1 MMETAMTTAETQT
14 RSTDTPALTM
24 TAAFEGIE
32 GAYSHVVLEA
42 YAQRRGVAFEP
53 LGCSSFRAVA
63 HAVLSGRADVGLV
76 PVDNAIA
83 GTIRE
88 GYDILAEYELDPL
101 AEITLRLEHR
111 LVGLP
116 GATLEGV
123 REIESHAIVLAEC
136 GRFLG
141 TLPDIKRV
149 PVGDTAIAARN
160 IAAAKDPTHAAIC
173 SQQAAER
180 YGLVEL
186 AGSIADHPDNTT
198 RFILFRAPVASGLA
212 KEFEP
217 AASSTDRKT
226 SLIFSV
232 ADKPSALARSL
243 DAFGKHGLNV
253 SKLDSKSRLGT
264 SEFAFYA
271 DVDGD
276 VKEERFN
283 EALRDLK
290 EYTSSLHIIG
300 SYDAGT
306 APARVRRVIDVVVD
320 NTPAVKPSVSKQK
333 QNFPKVTREPG
344 QPRSKVRVGN
354 LVIEDGTF
362 IIAAGPCSVES
373 REQVLAV
380 AHEIADHGATLMRG
394 GAFKPRTSPYSF
406 QGMGWEGLALL
417 AEAGR
422 ETGMPIVSEVMS
434 VDQVERM
441 AQSVDMFQIGARN
454 MQNFDLLKAVGKTQ
468 KPVLLKRG
476 MSASID
482 ELLSSAEYIMAEGNP
497 DVVLCERGIRTF
509 ETATR
514 NTLDLS
520 AVAVL
525 REKTHLPIMVDPSH
539 GVGVRRWIRPLCRAA
554 KAVGANGI
562 LIEVHPNPAVAKSD
576 AEQAL
581 TFQDYE
587 DIVADLARIPF
598 IQDDI

>member
-1 MMETAMTTAETQT
+1 MTTAQTQAPT
-14 RSTDTPALTM
+14 MTAPALTM

-42 YAQRRGVAFEP
+42 YAGRRGVTFEP
-53 LGCSSFRAVA
+53 LGCPTFRAVA
-63 HAVLSGRADVGLV
+63 HAVLGGRADVGLL
-76 PVDNAIA
+76 PIDNAIA

-136 GRFLG
+136 GRFLAS
-141 TLPDIKRV
+141 LPDVKRV

-160 IAAAKDPTHAAIC
+160 VAAAKDPSHAAIC
-173 SQQAAER
+173 SKEAAER

-198 RFILFRAPVASGLA
+198 RFLLFRAPVAAGVA
-212 KEFEP
+212 AEFEP
-217 AASSTDRKT
+217 AASGTDRKT
-226 SLIFSV
+226 SLVFSV
-232 ADKPSALARSL
+232 ADKPGALARSL

-271 DVDGD
+271 DIDGD
-276 VKEERFN
+276 VREERFAD
-283 EALRDLK
+283 ALHDLK

-306 APARVRRVIDVVVD
+306 APARVRRTIDVVVD
-320 NTPAVKPSVSKQK
+320 NAPAVVPSVSKQK

-354 LVIEDGTF
+354 VVLEDGTF

-373 REQVLAV
+373 REQVFAV
-380 AHEIADHGATLMRG
+380 AHEIRDHGAVMMRG
-394 GAFKPRTSPYSF
+394 GAFKPRTSPYAF

-434 VDQVERM
+434 IDQVERM
-441 AQSVDMFQIGARN
+441 GQSVDMYQIGARN

-468 KPVLLKRG
+468 IPVLLKRG
-476 MSASID
+476 MSASLD
-482 ELLSSAEYIMAEGNP
+482 ELLSAAEYILSEGNP

-587 DIVADLARIPF
+587 EIVADLARIPF
-598 IQDDI
+598 IQD

>member
-1 MMETAMTTAETQT
+1 MTTTQT
-14 RSTDTPALTM
+14 HAPTDTAALTM

-42 YAQRRGVAFEP
+42 YAGRRGVTFEP
-53 LGCSSFRAVA
+53 LGCATFRAVA
-63 HAVLSGRADVGLV
+63 HAVLGGRADVGLL
-76 PVDNAIA
+76 PIDNAIA

-88 GYDILAEYELDPL
+88 GYDVLAEYELDPL

-116 GATLEGV
+116 GATVEGV

-136 GRFLG
+136 GRFLA
-141 TLPDIKRV
+141 TLPDVKRV
-149 PVGDTAIAARN
+149 PVADTAIAARN
-160 IAAAKDPTHAAIC
+160 VAAAKDPSRAAIC
-173 SQQAAER
+173 SKEAAER

-198 RFILFRAPVASGLA
+198 RFLLFRAPVASGLA
-212 KEFEP
+212 RDFEP
-217 AASSTDRKT
+217 AASGSDRKT

-232 ADKPSALARSL
+232 ADKPGALARSL

-276 VKEERFN
+276 VREERFAD
-283 EALRDLK
+283 ALQDLK

-306 APARVRRVIDVVVD
+306 APARVRRTIDVVVD
-320 NTPAVKPSVSKQK
+320 NSPAVVPNVSKQK

-354 LVIEDGTF
+354 VVLEDGVF

-380 AHEIADHGATLMRG
+380 AHEIADHGAVMMRG
-394 GAFKPRTSPYSF
+394 GAFKPRTSPYAF

-441 AQSVDMFQIGARN
+441 GQSVDMYQIGARN
-454 MQNFDLLKAVGKTQ
+454 MQNFDLLKAVGKTHI
-468 KPVLLKRG
+468 PVLLKRG
-476 MSASID
+476 MSASLD
-482 ELLSSAEYIMAEGNP
+482 ELLSAAEYILSEGNP

-562 LIEVHPNPAVAKSD
+562 LIEVHPNPAVALSD

-581 TFQDYE
+581 TFADYE
-587 DIVADLARIPF
+587 EIVADLARIPL
-598 IQDDI
+598 IQDGV

>member
-1 MMETAMTTAETQT
+1 
-14 RSTDTPALTM
+14 
-24 TAAFEGIE
+24 
-32 GAYSHVVLEA
+32 
-42 YAQRRGVAFEP
+42 
-53 LGCSSFRAVA
+53 
-63 HAVLSGRADVGLV
+63 
-76 PVDNAIA
+76 
-83 GTIRE
+83 
-88 GYDILAEYELDPL
+88 
-101 AEITLRLEHR
+101 
-111 LVGLP
+111 
-116 GATLEGV
+116 
-123 REIESHAIVLAEC
+123 
-136 GRFLG
+136 
-141 TLPDIKRV
+141 
-149 PVGDTAIAARN
+149 
-160 IAAAKDPTHAAIC
+160 
-173 SQQAAER
+173 
-180 YGLVEL
+180 
-186 AGSIADHPDNTT
+186 
-198 RFILFRAPVASGLA
+198 
-212 KEFEP
+212 
-217 AASSTDRKT
+217 
-226 SLIFSV
+226 
-232 ADKPSALARSL
+232 
-243 DAFGKHGLNV
+243 
-253 SKLDSKSRLGT
+253 
-264 SEFAFYA
+264 
-271 DVDGD
+271 
-276 VKEERFN
+276 
-283 EALRDLK
+283 
-290 EYTSSLHIIG
+290 
-300 SYDAGT
+300 
-306 APARVRRVIDVVVD
+306 
-320 NTPAVKPSVSKQK
+320 VSKQK

>member
-1 MMETAMTTAETQT
+1 MTTAQT
-14 RSTDTPALTM
+14 HAPNTDTPALTM

-42 YAQRRGVAFEP
+42 YAGRRGVTFEP
-53 LGCSSFRAVA
+53 LGCATFRAVA
-63 HAVLSGRADVGLV
+63 HAVLGGRADVGLL
-76 PVDNAIA
+76 PIDNAIA

-88 GYDILAEYELDPL
+88 GYDVLAEYELDPL

-123 REIESHAIVLAEC
+123 REVESHAIVLAEC
-136 GRFLG
+136 GRFLA
-141 TLPDIKRV
+141 TLPEVKRV

-160 IAAAKDPTHAAIC
+160 VAAAKDPSHAAIC
-173 SQQAAER
+173 SKEAAER

-198 RFILFRAPVASGLA
+198 RFLLFRAPVASGPA
-212 KEFEP
+212 REFEP
-217 AASSTDRKT
+217 AASGTDRKT

-232 ADKPSALARSL
+232 ADKPGALARSL

-264 SEFAFYA
+264 NEFAFYA
-271 DVDGD
+271 DIDGD
-276 VKEERFN
+276 VREERFAD
-283 EALRDLK
+283 ALRDLK

-306 APARVRRVIDVVVD
+306 APARVRRTIDVVVD
-320 NTPAVKPSVSKQK
+320 NSPAVVPSVSKQK

-344 QPRSKVRVGN
+344 QARSKVRVGN
-354 LVIEDGTF
+354 VVLEDGVF

-373 REQVLAV
+373 REQVLSV
-380 AHEIADHGATLMRG
+380 AHEIADHGAVMLRG
-394 GAFKPRTSPYSF
+394 GAFKPRTSPYAF

-441 AQSVDMFQIGARN
+441 GQSVDMFQIGARN
-454 MQNFDLLKAVGKTQ
+454 MQNFDLLKAVGKTHI
-468 KPVLLKRG
+468 PVLLKRG
-476 MSASID
+476 MSASLD
-482 ELLSSAEYIMAEGNP
+482 ELLSAAEYILAEGNP

-562 LIEVHPNPAVAKSD
+562 LIEVHPNPAVALSD
-576 AEQAL
+576 ADQAL
-581 TFQDYE
+581 TFADYE
-587 DIVADLARIPF
+587 EIVADLARIPF
-598 IQDDI
+598 IQDGV

>member
-1 MMETAMTTAETQT
+1 MTTAQTQSPT
-14 RSTDTPALTM
+14 PATPALTM
-24 TAAFEGIE
+24 NAAFEGIE

-42 YAQRRGVAFEP
+42 YAGRRGVTFVP
-53 LGCSSFRAVA
+53 LGCPTFRAVA
-63 HAVLSGRADVGLV
+63 HAVLGGRADVGLL
-76 PVDNAIA
+76 PIDNAIA

-123 REIESHAIVLAEC
+123 REVESHAIVLAEC
-136 GRFLG
+136 GRFLAS
-141 TLPDIKRV
+141 LPDVKRV
-149 PVGDTAIAARN
+149 PVGDTAIAARDV
-160 IAAAKDPTHAAIC
+160 AASKDPTHAAIC
-173 SQQAAER
+173 SKEAAER

-186 AGSIADHPDNTT
+186 AASIADHPDNTT
-198 RFILFRAPVASGLA
+198 RFLLFRAPVAAGVA
-212 KEFEP
+212 ADFEP
-217 AASSTDRKT
+217 AASGTDRKT
-226 SLIFSV
+226 SLVFSV
-232 ADKPSALARSL
+232 ADKPGALARSL

-271 DVDGD
+271 DIDGD
-276 VKEERFN
+276 VREERFAD
-283 EALRDLK
+283 ALHDLK
-290 EYTSSLHIIG
+290 EFTSSLHIIG

-306 APARVRRVIDVVVD
+306 APPRVRRTIDVVVD
-320 NTPAVKPSVSKQK
+320 NSPPVVPNASKQK

-354 LVIEDGTF
+354 VVLEDGTF

-373 REQVLAV
+373 REQVFAV
-380 AHEIADHGATLMRG
+380 AHEIRDHGAVMMRG
-394 GAFKPRTSPYSF
+394 GAFKPRTSPYAF

-434 VDQVERM
+434 IDQVERM
-441 AQSVDMFQIGARN
+441 GQSVDMYQIGARN

-468 KPVLLKRG
+468 IPVLLKRG
-476 MSASID
+476 MSASLD
-482 ELLSSAEYIMAEGNP
+482 ELLSAAEYILSEGNP

-587 DIVADLARIPF
+587 EIVADLARIPF
-598 IQDDI
+598 IQD

>member
-1 MMETAMTTAETQT
+1 MTTAETQD
-14 RSTDTPALTM
+14 RSTATPPLTL

-42 YAQRRGVAFEP
+42 YAGRRGVAFAP
-53 LGCSSFRAVA
+53 LGCASFRAVA
-63 HAVLSGRADVGLV
+63 HAVLSGRADVGLL
-76 PVDNAIA
+76 PIDNAIA

-88 GYDILAEYELDPL
+88 GYDVLAEYELDPL
-101 AEITLRLEHR
+101 AEITLRLDHR

-123 REIESHAIVLAEC
+123 REIASHAIVLAEC
-136 GRFLG
+136 GRFLAS
-141 TLPDIKRV
+141 LPDVKRV
-149 PVGDTAIAARN
+149 PVGDTAIAARDV
-160 IAAAKDPTHAAIC
+160 AAAGDPARAAIA
-173 SQQAAER
+173 SQEAAAR

-198 RFILFRAPVASGLA
+198 RFLLFRAPSAVGAA
-212 KEFEP
+212 REFEP
-217 AASSTDRKT
+217 AEASSDRKT

-232 ADKPSALARSL
+232 ADKPGALARSL
-243 DAFGKHGLNV
+243 DAFGKQGLNV

-264 SEFAFYA
+264 NEFAFYA

-276 VKEERFN
+276 VREERFAD
-283 EALRDLK
+283 ALRELK
-290 EYTSSLHIIG
+290 DYTSSLHIIG
-300 SYDAGT
+300 SYDAGN
-306 APARVRRVIDVVVD
+306 APPRVRRTIDVVID
-320 NTPAVKPSVSKQK
+320 NTPAAVPAASKQK

-354 LVIEDGTF
+354 LVIGDGTF
-362 IIAAGPCSVES
+362 VIAAGPCSVES

-394 GAFKPRTSPYSF
+394 GAFKPRTSPYAF

-422 ETGMPIVSEVMS
+422 ETGLPIVSEVMS
-434 VDQVERM
+434 LDQVDRM
-441 AQSVDMFQIGARN
+441 ESQVDCYQVGARN
-454 MQNFDLLKAVGKTQ
+454 MQNYDLLKALGRKQ

-476 MSASID
+476 MSASLD
-482 ELLSSAEYIMAEGNP
+482 ELLSAAEYILSEGNP
-497 DVVLCERGIRTF
+497 DVILCERGIRTF

-520 AVAVL
+520 AVPVL
-525 REKTHLPIMVDPSH
+525 RERTHLPIMVDPSH

-581 TFQDYE
+581 TFADFE
-587 DIVADLARIPF
+587 EIVADLAQIP
-598 IQDDI
+598 IVHAD

>member
-1 MMETAMTTAETQT
+1 
-14 RSTDTPALTM
+14 M

-42 YAQRRGVAFEP
+42 YAGRRGVTFEP
-53 LGCSSFRAVA
+53 LGCPTFRAVA
-63 HAVLSGRADVGLV
+63 HAVLGGRADVGLL
-76 PVDNAIA
+76 PIDNAIA

-88 GYDILAEYELDPL
+88 GYDVLAEYELDPL

-136 GRFLG
+136 GRFLAA
-141 TLPDIKRV
+141 LPDVKRV

-160 IAAAKDPTHAAIC
+160 VAASKDPSHAAIC
-173 SQQAAER
+173 SKEAADR

-198 RFILFRAPVASGLA
+198 RFLLFRAPVASGLA
-212 KEFEP
+212 AEFEP
-217 AASSTDRKT
+217 AAAGTDRKT
-226 SLIFSV
+226 SIIFSV
-232 ADKPSALARSL
+232 ADKPGALARSL

-253 SKLDSKSRLGT
+253 SKLDSKARLGT

-276 VKEERFN
+276 VREERFA

-290 EYTSSLHIIG
+290 DYTSSLHIIG

-306 APARVRRVIDVVVD
+306 APPRIRRSIDVVVD
-320 NTPAVKPSVSKQK
+320 NSPAEVPSVSKQK

-344 QPRSKVRVGN
+344 QARSKVRVGN
-354 LVIEDGTF
+354 VVLEEGTF

-373 REQVLAV
+373 REQVLSV
-380 AHEIADHGATLMRG
+380 AHEVADHGGVMLRG

-434 VDQVERM
+434 VDQVDRM
-441 AQSVDMFQIGARN
+441 GQSVDMFQIGARN
-454 MQNFDLLKAVGKTQ
+454 MQNFDLLKAVGKTHI
-468 KPVLLKRG
+468 PVLLKRG
-476 MSASID
+476 MSASLD
-482 ELLSSAEYIMAEGNP
+482 ELLSAAEYILSEGNP

-562 LIEVHPNPAVAKSD
+562 LIEIHPNPAVAKSD

-581 TFQDYE
+581 TYADYE
-587 DIVADLARIPF
+587 EIVADLARIPF
-598 IQDDI
+598 IQD

>member
-1 MMETAMTTAETQT
+1 
-14 RSTDTPALTM
+14 M

-42 YAQRRGVAFEP
+42 YAGRRGVTFEP
-53 LGCSSFRAVA
+53 LGCASFRAVA
-63 HAVLSGRADVGLV
+63 HAVLGGRADVGLL
-76 PVDNAIA
+76 PIDNAIA

-88 GYDILAEYELDPL
+88 GYDVLAEYELDPL

-123 REIESHAIVLAEC
+123 REIQSHAIVLAEC
-136 GRFLG
+136 GRFLAS
-141 TLPDIKRV
+141 LPDVKRV

-160 IAAAKDPTHAAIC
+160 VAAAKDPTYAAIC
-173 SQQAAER
+173 SKEAAER

-198 RFILFRAPVASGLA
+198 RFLLFRAPVASGLA
-212 KEFEP
+212 REFEP
-217 AASSTDRKT
+217 AASGSDRKT

-232 ADKPSALARSL
+232 ADKPGALARSL

-253 SKLDSKSRLGT
+253 SKLDSKARLGT

-276 VKEERFN
+276 VREERFAD
-283 EALRDLK
+283 ALRDLK

-306 APARVRRVIDVVVD
+306 APARVRRAIDVVVD
-320 NTPAVKPSVSKQK
+320 NSPAVVPSVSKQK

-354 LVIEDGTF
+354 VVLEEGVF

-373 REQVLAV
+373 REQVLSV
-380 AHEIADHGATLMRG
+380 AHEIADHGAVMLRG
-394 GAFKPRTSPYSF
+394 GAFKPRTSPYAF

-441 AQSVDMFQIGARN
+441 GQSVDMFQIGARN
-454 MQNFDLLKAVGKTQ
+454 MQNFDLLKAVGKTHI
-468 KPVLLKRG
+468 PVLLKRG
-476 MSASID
+476 MSASLD
-482 ELLSSAEYIMAEGNP
+482 ELLSAAEYILSEGNP

-562 LIEVHPNPAVAKSD
+562 LIEVHPNPAVALSD
-576 AEQAL
+576 ADQAL
-581 TFQDYE
+581 TYADYE
-587 DIVADLARIPF
+587 EIVADLARIPF
-598 IQDDI
+598 IQDDN

>member
-1 MMETAMTTAETQT
+1 MTTAQTQAPAT
-14 RSTDTPALTM
+14 AAPALTM

-42 YAQRRGVAFEP
+42 YAGRRGVTFEP
-53 LGCSSFRAVA
+53 LGCESFRAVA
-63 HAVLSGRADVGLV
+63 HAVLGGRADVGLL
-76 PVDNAIA
+76 PIDNAIA

-88 GYDILAEYELDPL
+88 GYDVLAEYELDPL

-141 TLPDIKRV
+141 SLPDVKRV
-149 PVGDTAIAARN
+149 PVGDTAIAAREV
-160 IAAAKDPTHAAIC
+160 AAAKDPSRAAIC
-173 SQQAAER
+173 SKEAAER

-198 RFILFRAPVASGLA
+198 RFLLFRAPVASGLA
-212 KEFEP
+212 REFEP
-217 AASSTDRKT
+217 AASGADRKT

-232 ADKPSALARSL
+232 ADKPGALARSL

-264 SEFAFYA
+264 NEFAFYA

-276 VKEERFN
+276 VREERFSD
-283 EALRDLK
+283 ALHDLK

-306 APARVRRVIDVVVD
+306 APARVRRAIDVVVD
-320 NTPAVKPSVSKQK
+320 NSPAVVPSVSKQK

-354 LVIEDGTF
+354 VVLEEGVF

-373 REQVLAV
+373 REQVLSV
-380 AHEIADHGATLMRG
+380 AHEIADHGAVMLRG
-394 GAFKPRTSPYSF
+394 GAFKPRTSPYAF

-441 AQSVDMFQIGARN
+441 GQSVDMFQIGARN
-454 MQNFDLLKAVGKTQ
+454 MQNFDLLKAVGKTHI
-468 KPVLLKRG
+468 PVLLKRG
-476 MSASID
+476 MSASLD
-482 ELLSSAEYIMAEGNP
+482 ELLSAAEYILSEGNP

-562 LIEVHPNPAVAKSD
+562 LIEVHPNPAVALSD
-576 AEQAL
+576 ADQAL
-581 TFQDYE
+581 TYADYE
-587 DIVADLARIPF
+587 EIVADLARIPF
-598 IQDDI
+598 IQDGN

>member
-1 MMETAMTTAETQT
+1 MTTAQTQAPT
-14 RSTDTPALTM
+14 PATPALTM

-42 YAQRRGVAFEP
+42 YAGRRGVTFQP
-53 LGCSSFRAVA
+53 LGCPTFRAVA
-63 HAVLSGRADVGLV
+63 HAVLGGRADVGLL
-76 PVDNAIA
+76 PIDNAIA

-136 GRFLG
+136 GRFLAS
-141 TLPDIKRV
+141 LPDVKRV

-160 IAAAKDPTHAAIC
+160 VAAAKDPTHAAIC
-173 SQQAAER
+173 SKEAAER

-198 RFILFRAPVASGLA
+198 RFLLFRAPVAAGVA
-212 KEFEP
+212 AEFEP
-217 AASSTDRKT
+217 AAAGTDRKT
-226 SLIFSV
+226 SLVFSV
-232 ADKPSALARSL
+232 ADKPGALARSL

-271 DVDGD
+271 DIDGD
-276 VKEERFN
+276 VREERFAD
-283 EALRDLK
+283 ALHDLK

-306 APARVRRVIDVVVD
+306 APARVRRPIDVVID
-320 NTPAVKPSVSKQK
+320 NAPAVVPSVSKQK

-354 LVIEDGTF
+354 VVLEDGTF

-373 REQVLAV
+373 REQLFAV
-380 AHEIADHGATLMRG
+380 AHEIKDHGAVMMRG
-394 GAFKPRTSPYSF
+394 GAFKPRTSPYAF

-434 VDQVERM
+434 IDQVERM
-441 AQSVDMFQIGARN
+441 GQSVDMYQIGARN

-468 KPVLLKRG
+468 IPVLLKRG
-476 MSASID
+476 MSASLD
-482 ELLSSAEYIMAEGNP
+482 ELLSAAEYILSEGNP

-587 DIVADLARIPF
+587 DIVNDLAQIPF
-598 IQDDI
+598 IQD

>member
-1 MMETAMTTAETQT
+1 MTTAQTQAPGSE
-14 RSTDTPALTM
+14 STALTM

-32 GAYSHVVLEA
+32 GAYSHVVLQA
-42 YAQRRGVAFEP
+42 YAGRRGVRFEP
-53 LGCSSFRAVA
+53 LGCATFRAVA
-63 HAVLSGRADVGLV
+63 HAVLGGRADVGLL
-76 PVDNAIA
+76 PIDNAIA

-88 GYDILAEYELDPL
+88 GYDVLAEYELDPL

-123 REIESHAIVLAEC
+123 REVQSHAIVLAEC
-136 GRFLG
+136 GRFLS
-141 TLPDIKRV
+141 TLPDVKRV
-149 PVGDTAIAARN
+149 PVGDTAIAARDV
-160 IAAAKDPTHAAIC
+160 AAAKDPSHAAIC
-173 SQQAAER
+173 SKEAADR

-198 RFILFRAPVASGLA
+198 RFLLFRAPVASGPA
-212 KEFEP
+212 RDFEP
-217 AASSTDRKT
+217 AAAGTDRKT

-232 ADKPSALARSL
+232 ADKPGALARSL

-253 SKLDSKSRLGT
+253 SKLDSKARLGT

-276 VKEERFN
+276 VREERFAD
-283 EALRDLK
+283 ALQDLK

-306 APARVRRVIDVVVD
+306 APARVRRSLDVVVD
-320 NTPAVKPSVSKQK
+320 NSPAVVPEVSKQK
-333 QNFPKVTREPG
+333 KNFPKVTREPG

-354 LVIEDGTF
+354 VVLEEGTF

-373 REQVLAV
+373 REQVLSV
-380 AHEIADHGATLMRG
+380 AHEIHDHGAVMLRG
-394 GAFKPRTSPYSF
+394 GAFKPRTSPYAF

-441 AQSVDMFQIGARN
+441 GQSVDMFQIGARN
-454 MQNFDLLKAVGKTQ
+454 MQNFDLLKAVGKTHI
-468 KPVLLKRG
+468 PVLLKRG
-476 MSASID
+476 MSASLD
-482 ELLSSAEYIMAEGNP
+482 ELLSAAEYILAEGNP
-497 DVVLCERGIRTF
+497 DVVFCERGIRTF

-539 GVGVRRWIRPLCRAA
+539 GVGVRRWIKPLCRAA

-562 LIEVHPNPAVAKSD
+562 LIEVHPNPAVALSD
-576 AEQAL
+576 ADQAL
-581 TFQDYE
+581 TYQDYE
-587 DIVADLARIPF
+587 EIVADLARIPL
-598 IQDDI
+598 IQD

>member
-1 MMETAMTTAETQT
+1 
-14 RSTDTPALTM
+14 M

-42 YAQRRGVAFEP
+42 YAGRRGVKFEP
-53 LGCSSFRAVA
+53 LGCPTFRAVA
-63 HAVLSGRADVGLV
+63 HAVLSGRADVGLL
-76 PVDNAIA
+76 PIDNAIA

-88 GYDILAEYELDPL
+88 GYDVLAEYELDPL

-116 GATLEGV
+116 GATLDGV

-136 GRFLG
+136 GRFLAS
-141 TLPDIKRV
+141 LPDVKCV
-149 PVGDTAIAARN
+149 PVGDTAIAARDV
-160 IAAAKDPTHAAIC
+160 AASKDPSHAAIC
-173 SQQAAER
+173 SKEAAER

-198 RFILFRAPVASGLA
+198 RFLLFRAPVASGVA
-212 KEFEP
+212 AEFEP
-217 AASSTDRKT
+217 AAAGADRKT
-226 SLIFSV
+226 SLVFSV
-232 ADKPSALARSL
+232 ADKPGALARSL

-253 SKLDSKSRLGT
+253 SKLDSKARLGT
-264 SEFAFYA
+264 AEFAFYA

-276 VKEERFN
+276 LREERFAD
-283 EALRDLK
+283 ALHDLK

-306 APARVRRVIDVVVD
+306 APPRVRRAIDVVVD
-320 NTPAVKPSVSKQK
+320 NSPAVVPSVSKQK

-354 LVIEDGTF
+354 VVLEDGTF

-373 REQVLAV
+373 REQLFAV
-380 AHEIADHGATLMRG
+380 AHEIRDHGAVMMRG

-434 VDQVERM
+434 IDQVERM
-441 AQSVDMFQIGARN
+441 GQSVDMYQIGARN

-468 KPVLLKRG
+468 IPVLLKRG

-482 ELLSSAEYIMAEGNP
+482 ELLSAAEYILSEGNP

-562 LIEVHPNPAVAKSD
+562 LIEVHPNPAVALSD

-587 DIVADLARIPF
+587 DIVNDLAQIPL
-598 IQDDI
+598 IQE

>member
-1 MMETAMTTAETQT
+1 MTTAETQT
-14 RSTDTPALTM
+14 RSTAAPTLTM

-32 GAYSHVVLEA
+32 GAYSHVVLEG
-42 YAQRRGVAFEP
+42 YAARRGVSFEP
-53 LGCSSFRAVA
+53 LGCESFRSVA
-63 HAVLSGRADVGLV
+63 HAVLSGRADVGLL
-76 PVDNAIA
+76 PIDNAIA

-123 REIESHAIVLAEC
+123 REVESHAIVLAEC

-141 TLPDIKRV
+141 TLPNVKRV
-149 PVGDTAIAARN
+149 PVGDTAIAARD
-160 IAAAKDPTHAAIC
+160 IAAAKDPSRAAIC
-173 SQQAAER
+173 SKEAAER
-180 YGLVEL
+180 YGLIEL

-198 RFILFRAPVASGLA
+198 RFLLFRAPVASGVSC
-212 KEFEP
+212 EFEP
-217 AASSTDRKT
+217 AADNSNRKT

-271 DVDGD
+271 DIDGD
-276 VKEERFN
+276 VREERFAD
-283 EALRDLK
+283 ALRDLK

-306 APARVRRVIDVVVD
+306 APPRVRRAIDVVVD
-320 NTPAVKPSVSKQK
+320 NSPAVVPSVSKQK

-354 LVIEDGTF
+354 LVVEDGTF

-380 AHEIADHGATLMRG
+380 AHEIAAHGAVMLRG

-441 AQSVDMFQIGARN
+441 GQSVDMYQIGARN

-468 KPVLLKRG
+468 IPVLLKRG
-476 MSASID
+476 MSASLD
-482 ELLSSAEYIMAEGNP
+482 ELLSAAEYIMSEGNP
-497 DVVLCERGIRTF
+497 DVILCERGIRTF

-581 TFQDYE
+581 TFADYE
-587 DIVADLARIPF
+587 EIVADLARIPL
-598 IQDDI
+598 IQDGV

>member
-1 MMETAMTTAETQT
+1 MTTAQTQART
-14 RSTDTPALTM
+14 SEDPPLTM

-42 YAQRRGVAFEP
+42 YAGRRGVTFEP
-53 LGCSSFRAVA
+53 LGCATFRAVA
-63 HAVLSGRADVGLV
+63 HAVLGGRADVGLL
-76 PVDNAIA
+76 PIDNAIA

-88 GYDILAEYELDPL
+88 GYDVLAEYELDPL

-136 GRFLG
+136 GRFLAS
-141 TLPDIKRV
+141 LPDVKRV

-160 IAAAKDPTHAAIC
+160 VAAAKDPSRAAIC
-173 SQQAAER
+173 SKEAAER

-198 RFILFRAPVASGLA
+198 RFLLFRAPVASGLA
-212 KEFEP
+212 AEFEP
-217 AASSTDRKT
+217 AAAGADRKT
-226 SLIFSV
+226 SIIFSV
-232 ADKPSALARSL
+232 ADKPGALARSL

-253 SKLDSKSRLGT
+253 SKLDSKARLGT

-276 VKEERFN
+276 VREERFAD
-283 EALRDLK
+283 ALRDLK
-290 EYTSSLHIIG
+290 DYTSSLHIIG

-306 APARVRRVIDVVVD
+306 APPRVRRTIDVVVD
-320 NTPAVKPSVSKQK
+320 NTPAELPNVSKQK

-354 LVIEDGTF
+354 VVLEEGTF

-373 REQVLAV
+373 REQVLSV
-380 AHEIADHGATLMRG
+380 AHEVVDHGGVMLRG

-434 VDQVERM
+434 VDQVDRM
-441 AQSVDMFQIGARN
+441 GQSVDMFQIGARN
-454 MQNFDLLKAVGKTQ
+454 MQNFDLLKAVGKTHI
-468 KPVLLKRG
+468 PVLLKRG
-476 MSASID
+476 MSASLD
-482 ELLSSAEYIMAEGNP
+482 ELLSAAEYILAEGNP

-562 LIEVHPNPAVAKSD
+562 LIEIHPNPAVAKSD

-581 TFQDYE
+581 TYADYE
-587 DIVADLARIPF
+587 EIVADLARIPF
-598 IQDDI
+598 IQD

>member
-1 MMETAMTTAETQT
+1 MTTAETQT
-14 RSTDTPALTM
+14 RSTATPTLTM

-42 YAQRRGVAFEP
+42 YASRRGVSFEP
-53 LGCSSFRAVA
+53 LGCESFRAVA
-63 HAVLSGRADVGLV
+63 HAVLGGKADVGLL
-76 PVDNAIA
+76 PIDNAIA

-123 REIESHAIVLAEC
+123 REVESHAIVLAEC

-141 TLPDIKRV
+141 TLPNVKRV
-149 PVGDTAIAARN
+149 PVGDTAIAARD
-160 IAAAKDPTHAAIC
+160 IAAAKDLSRAAIC
-173 SQQAAER
+173 SKEAAER

-198 RFILFRAPVASGLA
+198 RFLLFRAPVASGLA

-217 AASSTDRKT
+217 AASSSDRKT

-232 ADKPSALARSL
+232 ADKPGALARSL

-271 DVDGD
+271 DVEGD
-276 VKEERFN
+276 VTEERFN
-283 EALRDLK
+283 DALRDLK

-306 APARVRRVIDVVVD
+306 APARIRRPLDVVVD
-320 NTPAVKPSVSKQK
+320 NAPAVVPSVSKQK
-333 QNFPKVTREPG
+333 QAFPRVTREPG

-354 LVIEDGTF
+354 VVVEDGTF

-373 REQVLAV
+373 REQVLSV
-380 AHEIADHGATLMRG
+380 AHEIADHGAVMLRG
-394 GAFKPRTSPYSF
+394 GAFKPRTSPYAF

-441 AQSVDMFQIGARN
+441 GQSVDMYQIGARN

-468 KPVLLKRG
+468 IPVLLKRG

-482 ELLSSAEYIMAEGNP
+482 ELLSAAEYIMSEGNP
-497 DVVLCERGIRTF
+497 DVILCERGIRTF

-576 AEQAL
+576 ADQAL
-581 TFQDYE
+581 TYADYE
-587 DIVADLARIPF
+587 EIVADLARIPF
-598 IQDDI
+598 IQDGV

>member
-1 MMETAMTTAETQT
+1 
-14 RSTDTPALTM
+14 M

-42 YAQRRGVAFEP
+42 YAGRRGVTFEP
-53 LGCSSFRAVA
+53 LGCASFRAVA
-63 HAVLSGRADVGLV
+63 HAVLGGKADVGLL
-76 PVDNAIA
+76 PIDNAIA

-88 GYDILAEYELDPL
+88 GYDVLAEYELDPL

-136 GRFLG
+136 GRFLAS
-141 TLPDIKRV
+141 LPDVKRV
-149 PVGDTAIAARN
+149 PVGDTAIAARDV
-160 IAAAKDPTHAAIC
+160 AAAKNPALAAIC
-173 SQQAAER
+173 SKEAAER

-198 RFILFRAPVASGLA
+198 RFLLFRAPVASGLA
-212 KEFEP
+212 REFEP
-217 AASSTDRKT
+217 AAAGSDRKT

-232 ADKPSALARSL
+232 ADKPGALARSL

-276 VKEERFN
+276 VREERFSD
-283 EALRDLK
+283 ALRDLK

-306 APARVRRVIDVVVD
+306 APARVRRTLDVVVD
-320 NTPAVKPSVSKQK
+320 NSPAVVPSVSKQK

-344 QPRSKVRVGN
+344 QARSKVRVGN
-354 LVIEDGTF
+354 VVLEDGTF

-380 AHEIADHGATLMRG
+380 AHEIADHGAVMLRG
-394 GAFKPRTSPYSF
+394 GAFKPRTSPYAF

-441 AQSVDMFQIGARN
+441 GQSVDMFQIGARN
-454 MQNFDLLKAVGKTQ
+454 MQNFDLLKAVGKTHI
-468 KPVLLKRG
+468 PVLLKRG
-476 MSASID
+476 MSASLD
-482 ELLSSAEYIMAEGNP
+482 ELLSAAEYILSEGNP

-562 LIEVHPNPAVAKSD
+562 LIEVHPNPAVALSD
-576 AEQAL
+576 ADQAL
-581 TFQDYE
+581 TFADYE
-587 DIVADLARIPF
+587 EIVADLARIPF
-598 IQDDI
+598 IQDGV